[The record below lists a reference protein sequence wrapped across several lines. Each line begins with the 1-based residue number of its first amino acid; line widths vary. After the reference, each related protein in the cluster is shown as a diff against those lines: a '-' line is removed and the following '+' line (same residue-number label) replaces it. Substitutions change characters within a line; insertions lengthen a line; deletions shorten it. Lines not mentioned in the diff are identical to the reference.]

1 MEIRL
6 PERSKPGRGAFPTS
20 RLGLRGW
27 LRAFAESG
35 SRARVEKLLAGLHEL
50 HSLAL
55 PPRKR
60 LRVIRKL
67 YPAARPILDDLA
79 RRVSGQSLPLP
90 ARTRE
95 TLQQYLRLL
104 DHLARQ
110 MDAVVAD
117 EISGG
122 RPARKRVAL
131 AAHTA
136 LALRGELLLGCAQV
150 YSVPPKDF
158 WRSVHAVFTTAEG
171 AGAAQQRVR
180 PLSGEKERVSPQR
193 EYARILLFAVAR
205 TEGLPRGEIRPLFL
219 RLGQWSLA
227 ARMDGGDS
235 VIESAHGVI
244 HFDPDQPQPPSLR
257 AGGQYGGEA
266 GPRTLSVAPVVEGL
280 ETLERRSADS
290 DTAVADPQSL
300 RHHTVRQLLT
310 TFRQNT
316 VRSDNDR
323 RAEDQNV
330 DAEVSLRAIQQRLGF
345 VLEEESTP
353 KQPVKRSPSL
363 TSSASLALQTIDDDS
378 PAGDSGFVTHPGHDR
393 MTGAASAW
401 DAVSRGR
408 PDQVSAGVNG
418 AANGAAEPATP
429 GAWKLADTSADGFRL
444 DWACDQPS
452 RATVGELI
460 ALRQPVNDG
469 SKQWHLG
476 VIRWLRFV
484 DQHRFQLGAERIHGQ
499 PRPASVRREPANPNR
514 KRRREKEHAEPAIL
528 IPGRR
533 DAGKPASLLLPAHM
547 FHAGE
552 VVEVDVGER
561 TFRVQLED
569 GKQQTNS
576 FHQFGLR
583 NAPRRPIRRSAE
595 QPEGPSFWDEH

>member
-1 MEIRL
+1 MDIRL
-6 PERSKPGRGAFPTS
+6 PERSKPGRGSFPTS
-20 RLGLRGW
+20 RLGIRGW

-50 HSLAL
+50 HAFAL
-55 PPRKR
+55 PPRTR
-60 LRVIRKL
+60 LRVIREL
-67 YPAARPILDDLA
+67 VAAARPILDDLA

-104 DHLARQ
+104 DHLAREL
-110 MDAVVAD
+110 DAVVAD
-117 EISGG
+117 EVSSG

-136 LALRGELLLGCAQV
+136 LALRAELLLGCAQV
-150 YSVPPKDF
+150 YSVPPKNF
-158 WRSVHAVFTTAEG
+158 WRSTHAVFTTAER
-171 AGAAQQRVR
+171 AGAAQQLVR
-180 PLSGEKERVSPQR
+180 PLSGDKKRVSPQG

-219 RLGQWSLA
+219 CLGQWSLA
-227 ARMDGGDS
+227 ARMDGSGGAM
-235 VIESAHGVI
+235 ESAHGVI
-244 HFDPDQPQPPSLR
+244 HFDPDTPEPPRLR
-257 AGGQYGGEA
+257 AGGRDSDEA

-290 DTAVADPQSL
+290 DAAIADPNSL
-300 RHHTVRQLLT
+300 RPHTVRQLLT
-310 TFRQNT
+310 TFRQNAE
-316 VRSDNDR
+316 RSDNER
-323 RAEDQNV
+323 RAEDQTV
-330 DAEVSLRAIQQRLGF
+330 EAEVSLRAIQHRLGF
-345 VLEEESTP
+345 TLEEEP
-353 KQPVKRSPSL
+353 APAQPAKRPSSL
-363 TSSASLALQTIDDDS
+363 TSSASLALQTIDDDT
-378 PAGDSGFVTHPGHDR
+378 PAGESGFVTHPGHDR
-393 MTGAASAW
+393 MTSAASAW
-401 DAVSRGR
+401 DAVSRRR
-408 PDQVSAGVNG
+408 PDQG
-418 AANGAAEPATP
+418 AATANGATEPATP
-429 GAWKLADTSADGFRL
+429 GAWKLADSSADGFRL

-460 ALRQPVNDG
+460 ALRQPASDG

-514 KRRREKEHAEPAIL
+514 KRRRGQEHAEPAIL
-528 IPGRR
+528 IPGQR
-533 DAGKPASLLLPAHM
+533 DTGKAASVLLPAHM
-547 FHAGE
+547 FHANE
-552 VVEVDVGER
+552 VVEIDVGER

-569 GKQQTNS
+569 GKEQTNS
-576 FHQFGLR
+576 FHRFGLR

-595 QPEGPSFWDEH
+595 RPEGPSLWDES